1 MKKLFTTL
9 MLITFSIKGLAQ
21 EIYAN
26 VQINH
31 SQVGGSNSQV
41 FRTLEKSLRDFINNT
56 SWTGKKL
63 QNFEKIK
70 ANFAIVITERPS
82 QNQFK
87 GSIVVQ
93 ANRPVF
99 DTQYETPLLN
109 INDTQFTFEYIE
121 YENLIFNDRQFSG
134 KNLTDVISFYIYTI
148 LGYDADS
155 FKSQGGKEW
164 FEKARK
170 IAQNAE
176 SNSFDGWQSNGSPRS
191 RTALINQILREDNLT
206 LRNAYYVYHRLGLDN
221 LSKQNQTI
229 AKQGIANELLKLKY
243 YENNFQMNYPFNV
256 FIETKKDEI
265 FNIFNSN
272 NNGNVN
278 MAELRNIM
286 SIFSP
291 KHIDTKWNK
300 WK

>member
-155 FKSQGGKEW
+155 FKYQGGKEW

-265 FNIFNSN
+265 FNIFNAN

-278 MAELRNIM
+278 MAELRNLM
-286 SIFSP
+286 SVFSP
-291 KHIDTKWNK
+291 KDIDTKWNK

>member
-278 MAELRNIM
+278 MAELRNTM

-291 KHIDTKWNK
+291 KDIDTKWNK